1 MGHGRQGREHREGE
15 NGERKRQEQR
25 RPSDV
30 PRAARGP
37 VSLGPGLGGKQELSV
52 GPWSPFPAPSQGY
65 VNPLKTP
72 LPLDLEALSSSL
84 SALSQG
90 GHLSPSDGEV
100 YTVRGY
106 HPKSGLQ
113 RAPST
118 SYSTLRV
125 NHA

>member
-1 MGHGRQGREHREGE
+1 MWEWEKQLRGAGGGAREAGREHREGE
-15 NGERKRQEQR
+15 NGERKRREQR

-84 SALSQG
+84 SGVCSVPG
-90 GHLSPSDGEV
+90 
-100 YTVRGY
+100 R
-106 HPKSGLQ
+106 
-113 RAPST
+113 T
-118 SYSTLRV
+118 SV
-125 NHA
+125 PF